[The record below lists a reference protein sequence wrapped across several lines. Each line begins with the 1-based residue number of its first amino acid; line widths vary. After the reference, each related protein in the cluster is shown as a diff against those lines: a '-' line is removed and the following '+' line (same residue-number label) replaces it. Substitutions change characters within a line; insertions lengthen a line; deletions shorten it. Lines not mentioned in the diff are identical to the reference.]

1 MFHSGTP
8 SCTISTRTLV
18 RPCYSRFIIV
28 APVAVRVSSG
38 PGSFQRSAVCLVS
51 PLRARVC
58 SLAGRKLRARSKAPT
73 LNAVLGLPCLSNLL
87 GVLLEQREQAS
98 STQHPRR
105 QGQQAGAASSQGR
118 SADAPLPEGPIFQPA
133 SQAASRIDYKNLPIV
148 ESIKPVD
155 RDSLMVPSRLI
166 FGLSGKPRPVMGE
179 LIVARTFRE
188 LAAESFRLQF
198 RSRTINNEKFGWV
211 VIVAT
216 C

>member
-1 MFHSGTP
+1 VSKHPAP
-8 SCTISTRTLV
+8 S
-18 RPCYSRFIIV
+18 
-28 APVAVRVSSG
+28 
-38 PGSFQRSAVCLVS
+38 
-51 PLRARVC
+51 
-58 SLAGRKLRARSKAPT
+58 T
-73 LNAVLGLPCLSNLL
+73 LNGRGS
-87 GVLLEQREQAS
+87 
-98 STQHPRR
+98 R
-105 QGQQAGAASSQGR
+105 QGQPAARAAQPTH
-118 SADAPLPEGPIFQPA
+118 PLPEGPIFQPA